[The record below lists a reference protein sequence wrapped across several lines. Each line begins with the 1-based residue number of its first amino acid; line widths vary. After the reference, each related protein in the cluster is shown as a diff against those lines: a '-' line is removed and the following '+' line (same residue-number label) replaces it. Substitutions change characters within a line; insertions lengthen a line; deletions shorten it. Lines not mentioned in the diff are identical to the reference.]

1 MPLSIFNIH
10 DLIEQIGIG
19 EVEKMLHSFSCPLN
33 QEIEEFLH
41 DKAMVFAKQK
51 TSVTYLVF
59 NEDMELLGYFTLARK
74 ILTVTCKGLSKT
86 TQKKI
91 LRYGINNTDCDC
103 LQSFAYLIA
112 QFGKNYSLPVN
123 KRICG
128 NDLMN
133 CAFDALHD
141 VQRRIGGGIAFLECE
156 NKPKLLDFYQ
166 HCDNQFTV
174 SGSRTSTKTNINYI
188 QLIHLF

>member
-41 DKAMVFAKQK
+41 DKALPFAKQK

-59 NEDMELLGYFTLARK
+59 NEEMDLLGYFTLAGK
-74 ILTVTCKGLSKT
+74 ILSATCKRLSKT

-91 LRYGINNTDCDC
+91 LRYGINDTDCDC
-103 LQSFAYLIA
+103 LQSFAYL
-112 QFGKNYSLPVN
+112 L
-123 KRICG
+123 
-128 NDLMN
+128 
-133 CAFDALHD
+133 
-141 VQRRIGGGIAFLECE
+141 
-156 NKPKLLDFYQ
+156 
-166 HCDNQFTV
+166 
-174 SGSRTSTKTNINYI
+174 
-188 QLIHLF
+188 

>member
-1 MPLSIFNIH
+1 MNKLASAESKRCFI
-10 DLIEQIGIG
+10 L
-19 EVEKMLHSFSCPLN
+19 FSCPLN
-33 QEIEEFLH
+33 QEIEDFLH
-41 DKAMVFAKQK
+41 DEAIPFAKQK

-59 NEDMELLGYFTLARK
+59 NEDMELLGYFTLAGK
-74 ILTVTCKGLSKT
+74 ILSVTCKGISKT

-91 LRYGINNTDCDC
+91 LRYGICNTDSDC

-112 QFGKNYSLPVN
+112 QFGKNYNLPVN

-174 SGSRTSTKTNINYI
+174 SGNRTSTKTNINYI